1 MKLTPAASILTSA
14 CPGAGAGCGTSRY
27 SRAYGPPVVRTWMAF
42 VTRNY
47 VEKRRRV
54 NTLRD
59 GVERPRTSY
68 RSGRGLSYSR
78 QIIFKTRA
86 VLLARELTLSR
97 RPNPARCETW
107 RSDSTSWAD
116 PRAYS
121 KKRLNSGI
129 VPRPQASARLAG
141 TDTAA
146 RPIWSPMPNRSG
158 AGNVR
163 TMRNTSP
170 ATSAATACTFSLPT
184 CARITMPYDWAARER
199 DRHPNYAFPLRFPS
213 TPSLY
218 VVSLRVS

>member
-14 CPGAGAGCGTSRY
+14 CPGAGAGCDTSRY
-27 SRAYGPPVVRTWMAF
+27 SRASGPPGVRTWMAF
-42 VTRNY
+42 MTTNY

-116 PRAYS
+116 PRIQQEAP
-121 KKRLNSGI
+121 KLRN
-129 VPRPQASARLAG
+129 RPPPAG
-141 TDTAA
+141 LSQVGRNGHR
-146 RPIWSPMPNRSG
+146 RPP
-158 AGNVR
+158 
-163 TMRNTSP
+163 
-170 ATSAATACTFSLPT
+170 
-184 CARITMPYDWAARER
+184 
-199 DRHPNYAFPLRFPS
+199 H
-213 TPSLY
+213 
-218 VVSLRVS
+218 